1 MNIGNC
7 YHCGQAIPPSVD
19 LSTRIDGQPRAMCCG
34 GCQAVAQ
41 AIVDNGLVDYYRTRD
56 ALPDAPREAMP
67 AIVEGLQLYDHA
79 DFQKSFVRVLSD
91 DAGQSEREASLIL
104 EGITCS
110 ACIWLNEQHLSRL
123 AGVTAVEINYATR
136 RARVRWDERRVRL
149 SGILAAIA
157 AIGYRAYPYDPAKSE
172 EIARQERRR
181 ALWRVFV
188 AGFGMM
194 QVMMYA
200 VPVYLAGEGEMTPA
214 VEQLMRWASLMLTLP
229 VILYSAAPF
238 FGNAWRDLRL
248 RRVGM
253 DVPVALGIGAAFLAS
268 VWATLTAS
276 GEVYFDS
283 VTMFVFFLLS
293 GRFLEMTARQG
304 AVSTTEALARLMP
317 AVATRLPDY
326 PRQREQEQVLVANL
340 QPGEVVLVRAGETIP
355 ADGKVLEG
363 ESSAN
368 ESLLTGESAPV
379 DKRPGSA
386 VTGGALNV
394 ESPLL
399 VEVTRV
405 GEATRLSAI
414 VRLMERAAAEKPRI
428 VELADRIA
436 SHFIIALLFLA
447 AAVALTWWFIDPRQ
461 ALWITVSVL
470 VVTCP
475 CALSLATPV
484 ALTVASGAMAR
495 AGLLVTR
502 SHAVET
508 LARASHFVF
517 DKTGT
522 LTTGEMRLLEV
533 LPLAE
538 VAADACLTLA
548 AALEQ
553 ASEHP
558 LGRAL
563 REAAAGRPLPAV
575 EAPGNEPGC
584 GVTALLGGRRL
595 RLGRPAYVHALHGR
609 PLPASAEAVLAS
621 GDTVV
626 ALGDEAGWMALFR
639 LGDEVR
645 PEAAALLADLRAAG
659 RRVVLLTGDCAPVA
673 RRVAQ
678 GLAIDEVVADASP
691 QAKHDHVRHL
701 QAAGAVVAMVGDGVN
716 DAPVLAQAQVS
727 VAMGGGSE
735 LARTQADLVLLSEN
749 LEHLRRGVRVSRR
762 ALRVIRQNLW
772 WSFAYNFVVLPL
784 AMTGFIT
791 PWMAGIG
798 MSGSSLLVVANSLRL
813 QKAGGS

>member
-1 MNIGNC
+1 
-7 YHCGQAIPPSVD
+7 
-19 LSTRIDGQPRAMCCG
+19 MCCG

-595 RLGRPAYVHALHGR
+595 RLGRPGYVHALHGR

-813 QKAGGS
+813 QKAAGS